1 MSIVDLSA
9 TTRVQPRPPTVIAHR
24 GASGYRPEHTL
35 VAYELAIQQCA
46 DAIEPDVVST
56 KDGVLVARHENEI
69 SGTTD
74 VAMRTEFASR
84 RTTKTID
91 GAVVTGWFTED
102 FTLAE
107 LRTLRA
113 VERLPEVR
121 PASTAF
127 DGLYPV
133 PTLAEV
139 FDLVRRSRTCTGKPV
154 GVVPETKHP
163 TYFAGIGLPL
173 EERLVA
179 ELDQAGLD
187 RRSDRVLVQS
197 FEVGNLQRLNRLT
210 DVRLVQLIDCSGA
223 PYDLRTAGDPRT
235 YGDLVTPAGLR
246 QIARYAEQV
255 GLCKDRMI
263 RRDWAGNLL
272 EPSDVIVDAHEA
284 GLEVV
289 GWTFRRENGF
299 LPADYRIGTDPA
311 GVGDLAGEISRF
323 LDAGMDSFFTDNPD
337 LGDQVVR
344 HRD

>member
-35 VAYELAIQQCA
+35 AAYELAIQQCA

-139 FDLVRRSRTCTGKPV
+139 FDLVRCRRQSTPPTSRASACRSRSAWWPSWTRPAWTAARTGCWCR
-154 GVVPETKHP
+154 
-163 TYFAGIGLPL
+163 AS
-173 EERLVA
+173 
-179 ELDQAGLD
+179 
-187 RRSDRVLVQS
+187 RSA
-197 FEVGNLQRLNRLT
+197 T
-210 DVRLVQLIDCSGA
+210 CSG
-223 PYDLRTAGDPRT
+223 
-235 YGDLVTPAGLR
+235 
-246 QIARYAEQV
+246 
-255 GLCKDRMI
+255 
-263 RRDWAGNLL
+263 
-272 EPSDVIVDAHEA
+272 
-284 GLEVV
+284 
-289 GWTFRRENGF
+289 
-299 LPADYRIGTDPA
+299 
-311 GVGDLAGEISRF
+311 
-323 LDAGMDSFFTDNPD
+323 
-337 LGDQVVR
+337 
-344 HRD
+344 